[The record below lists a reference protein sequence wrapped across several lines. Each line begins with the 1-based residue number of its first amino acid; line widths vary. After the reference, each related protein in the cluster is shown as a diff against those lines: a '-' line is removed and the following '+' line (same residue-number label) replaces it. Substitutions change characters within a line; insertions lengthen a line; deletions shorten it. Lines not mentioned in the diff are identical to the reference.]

1 MIKIME
7 DAERDAA
14 LQVADLMLQR
24 ELRQRAAVKIRLSLL
39 F

>member
-14 LQVADLMLQR
+14 LQVADLMAAAARTAAKGQR
-24 ELRQRAAVKIRLSLL
+24 
-39 F
+39 